1 MESAVICPSCEVEVD
16 EEERFCPYCGE
27 ELTRWNNME
36 VKKCQKKVKKRK
48 LRNKLCKL
56 WESAL
61 IAFFMVF

>member
-1 MESAVICPSCEVEVD
+1 
-16 EEERFCPYCGE
+16 
-27 ELTRWNNME
+27 ME